1 MSAQS
6 EIKPKKIELECG
18 HTLEVNDYPGKPS
31 YVYCQECRAFRWVK
45 RIV

>member
-1 MSAQS
+1 MSAQT
-6 EIKPKKIELECG
+6 EVRRKRIELACG
-18 HTLEVNDYPGKPS
+18 HVLEAKDYPGRPS